1 MELHSSY
8 GLKIINQQTKQND
21 NSNNKHLQ
29 FCKLSFFKI
38 LKKKDTECFKT
49 KCDCSAGCEND
60 EKDAD
65 NGLQDQRVWSPDE
78 CADIFSQRLVSWKS
92 IFCLNA
98 NKLIPSTYWQFT
110 PEVNFP

>member
-29 FCKLSFFKI
+29 FCKLSFS
-38 LKKKDTECFKT
+38 
-49 KCDCSAGCEND
+49 DCSAGCEND

>member
-29 FCKLSFFKI
+29 FCKLSFF
-38 LKKKDTECFKT
+38 KKKDTECFKT

-98 NKLIPSTYWQFT
+98 NKLIPSTYWRFT